1 VCRPGPVWQSPPR
14 AGFAVR
20 MWDSF
25 DHGREGQS
33 SDERASLLG
42 EETEEVDLQK
52 EEEEEEEEEE
62 FQDRSCSESNGMSD
76 NSSPEPVLQSDA
88 TSLSPPSIEGSNA
101 DRVASHAG
109 GHGMGTDEWECDFP
123 SCGRAVQKR
132 HDLK

>member
-1 VCRPGPVWQSPPR
+1 MCRPGPVSQPPPR
-14 AGFAVR
+14 AGFVVR
-20 MWDSF
+20 IWDSF

-33 SDERASLLG
+33 SDERTSLLG
-42 EETEEVDLQK
+42 EETEEVDLGK
-52 EEEEEEEEEE
+52 EEEEEE
-62 FQDRSCSESNGMSD
+62 FQDGSCSESNGMSD

-101 DRVASHAG
+101 DRVASHVG

-123 SCGRAVQKR
+123 SCGRAFQKR